1 LPHLGNA
8 RPQLTIFVK
17 VGCRGML
24 QHLFAVMNELLD
36 DIMIRYS
43 QSDDTQQPH
52 VQEQLAAL
60 QAMSDSIVDGW
71 LQVEEKLAYLRQ
83 TIQAESPG
91 EQDGGQGS
99 APPPAIQANAK
110 SGLDTGSNAN
120 ATAETSTKQ
129 NDPTQHAVLQSWMNH
144 ADAEQQPPEEAER
157 TMSAG
162 QGYFKLLMFKEAVAE
177 FRRTI
182 RVWPDSVRARLY
194 LAMSH
199 MHLQEWEE
207 AQRHFQLIVRW
218 TNYPKWKALGLN
230 ALGCI
235 HAVRANLE
243 QAEMY
248 FRQAH
253 EADPSF
259 TGAARNLS
267 SCKAKAQAGHLS
279 LYFGSAELSCM

>member
-1 LPHLGNA
+1 
-8 RPQLTIFVK
+8 
-17 VGCRGML
+17 ML

-36 DIMIRYS
+36 DIMIHYS
-43 QSDDTQQPH
+43 QCDDKQQPH
-52 VQEQLAAL
+52 IQEQLAAL

-83 TIQAESPG
+83 TVHAEHHG
-91 EQDGGQGS
+91 EQGGQGQDT
-99 APPPAIQANAK
+99 PPSMQGKAK
-110 SGLDTGSNAN
+110 SCLDAGILAQSEADS
-120 ATAETSTKQ
+120 STEEADKA
-129 NDPTQHAVLQSWMNH
+129 QHAVLQSWMNH

-162 QGYFKLLMFKEAVAE
+162 QGYFKLLMFKEAAAE

-248 FRQAH
+248 FKQAH

>member
-1 LPHLGNA
+1 
-8 RPQLTIFVK
+8 
-17 VGCRGML
+17 ML

-43 QSDDTQQPH
+43 QSDDTQLTH
-52 VQEQLAAL
+52 VQEQLSTL

-83 TIQAESPG
+83 TIQAEPHEQQSGDSPATAAVQAKPQPG
-91 EQDGGQGS
+91 MLPGIS
-99 APPPAIQANAK
+99 AN
-110 SGLDTGSNAN
+110 
-120 ATAETSTKQ
+120 AETSIKQ
-129 NDPTQHAVLQSWMNH
+129 AEPSQPAELQDGMIH

-162 QGYFKLLMFKEAVAE
+162 QGYFKLLMFKEAAAE
-177 FRRTI
+177 FRHTI

-243 QAEMY
+243 QAETY

-259 TGAARNLS
+259 AGAARNLS

>member
-1 LPHLGNA
+1 
-8 RPQLTIFVK
+8 
-17 VGCRGML
+17 ML

-36 DIMIRYS
+36 DIMIHYN
-43 QSDDTQQPH
+43 QADDTQLGRMR
-52 VQEQLAAL
+52 EQLDAL

-83 TIQAESPG
+83 AVQAEPLN
-91 EQDGGQGS
+91 GQGTEAAAS
-99 APPPAIQANAK
+99 QQAAGGK
-110 SGLDTGSNAN
+110 TSMQTGIAAEAQPDTHACEEGQKWLADVE
-120 ATAETSTKQ
+120 AEKR
-129 NDPTQHAVLQSWMNH
+129 
-144 ADAEQQPPEEAER
+144 PPEAAER
-157 TMSAG
+157 SMLAG
-162 QGYFKLLMFKEAVAE
+162 QGYFKLLMFKEAASE

-207 AQRHFQLIVRW
+207 AQRHCQLIVRW
-218 TNYPKWKALGLN
+218 TSYPKWKALGLN

-243 QAEMY
+243 QAEHY

-253 EADPSF
+253 EADPTF
-259 TGAARNLS
+259 AGAARNLS

-279 LYFGSAELSCM
+279 LYFGSSELSCM

>member
-1 LPHLGNA
+1 
-8 RPQLTIFVK
+8 
-17 VGCRGML
+17 ML

-36 DIMIRYS
+36 DIMIHYNHA
-43 QSDDTQQPH
+43 DDTQLSRM
-52 VQEQLAAL
+52 QEQLDAL

-83 TIQAESPG
+83 AVQEDP
-91 EQDGGQGS
+91 QD
-99 APPPAIQANAK
+99 
-110 SGLDTGSNAN
+110 
-120 ATAETSTKQ
+120 ETSTANMTTGKQ
-129 NDPTQHAVLQSWMNH
+129 PKQHAGEDDPDWL
-144 ADAEQQPPEEAER
+144 ADVEAEKRPPEAAER
-157 TMSAG
+157 SMLAG
-162 QGYFKLLMFKEAVAE
+162 QGYFKLLMFKEAASE

-207 AQRHFQLIVRW
+207 AQRHCQLIVRW
-218 TNYPKWKALGLN
+218 TSYPKWKALGLN

-243 QAEMY
+243 QAERY

-253 EADPSF
+253 EADPTF
-259 TGAARNLS
+259 TGAERNLS
-267 SCKAKAQAGHLS
+267 SCKAKTKAGHLS
-279 LYFGSAELSCM
+279 LYFGSSELSCM